1 MNRIENLRSATMSG
15 IVVGLD
21 DWGQSRHALGWA
33 MREAAQRHVPLT
45 VVTVHPNPVRPAARI
60 YWAEPDLPGD
70 DVDQE
75 LIRKRIKE
83 IVDDAASDLGGPAPE
98 VIVKVV
104 TGDPA
109 AELAAASRDAD
120 LLVVGSVN
128 QGFAKLLGG
137 SVSSQVMH
145 HAACPV
151 VVVPGVH
158 PAA

>member
-1 MNRIENLRSATMSG
+1 MSG

-21 DWGQSRHALGWA
+21 DWGQSRYALGWA
-33 MREAAQRHVPLT
+33 MREAAQRRIPLT

-70 DVDQE
+70 DVDLE
-75 LIRKRIKE
+75 LIGKRIQE
-83 IVDDAASDLGGPAPE
+83 IVAEAASDLGGPAPE
-98 VIVKVV
+98 VTVKVV

-109 AELAAASRDAD
+109 AELAAASRGAD
-120 LLVVGSVN
+120 LLVVGSF
-128 QGFAKLLGG
+128 QEGFAKHFGEW
-137 SVSSQVMH
+137 VSGHVIH

-151 VVVPGVH
+151 VVVPGDR

>member
-1 MNRIENLRSATMSG
+1 MSG

-33 MREAAQRHVPLT
+33 MREAAQRRLPLT
-45 VVTVHPNPVRPAARI
+45 VVTVHPNPARPAARI

-70 DVDQE
+70 DVDLE
-75 LIRKRIKE
+75 LIRKRIQE
-83 IVDDAASDLGGPAPE
+83 IVDEAASDLGGPAPE
-98 VIVKVV
+98 VTVKVV

-120 LLVVGSVN
+120 MLVVGPAH
-128 QGFAKLLGG
+128 QGFAKLLSG
-137 SVSSQVMH
+137 SVSSKVMH

-151 VVVPGVH
+151 VIVPGAH

>member
-1 MNRIENLRSATMSG
+1 MSG

-33 MREAAQRHVPLT
+33 MREAAQRRLPLT
-45 VVTVHPNPVRPAARI
+45 VVTVHPNPARPAARI

-70 DVDQE
+70 DVDLE
-75 LIRKRIKE
+75 LIRKRIQE
-83 IVDDAASDLGGPAPE
+83 IVDEAASDLGGPAPE
-98 VIVKVV
+98 VTVKVV

-109 AELAAASRDAD
+109 AELAVASRDAD
-120 LLVVGSVN
+120 MLVVGPAHE
-128 QGFAKLLGG
+128 GFAKLLSG

-151 VVVPGVH
+151 VIVPGAH
-158 PAA
+158 AAA

>member
-1 MNRIENLRSATMSG
+1 MNWIGKLRSATMSG
-15 IVVGLD
+15 IVVALD

-45 VVTVHPNPVRPAARI
+45 VITVHPNPVRPVTRI

-70 DVDQE
+70 DVDLE
-75 LIRKRIKE
+75 LIRKRIQE
-83 IVDDAASDLGGPAPE
+83 IVDEAASDLGGPAPE
-98 VIVKVV
+98 VTVKVV

-109 AELAAASRDAD
+109 AELDAASRDAD
-120 LLVVGSVN
+120 MLVVGEVH

-137 SVSSQVMH
+137 SVSSKAMH
-145 HAACPV
+145 HAASPV

-158 PAA
+158 PTA

>member
-1 MNRIENLRSATMSG
+1 MSG

-33 MREAAQRHVPLT
+33 MREAARRQVPLT

-70 DVDQE
+70 DVDLE
-75 LIRKRIKE
+75 LIRERIQE
-83 IVDDAASDLGGPAPE
+83 IVGEAISDLGGPTPE

-109 AELAAASRDAD
+109 AQLVAASRDAD
-120 LLVVGSVN
+120 MLVVGSVY
-128 QGFAKLLGG
+128 QGFAKHLSG
-137 SVSSQVMH
+137 SVLH
-145 HAACPV
+145 RAACPV
-151 VVVPGVH
+151 VIVPGAR

>member
-1 MNRIENLRSATMSG
+1 MSG

-21 DWGQSRHALGWA
+21 DWGQSRRALSWA
-33 MREAAQRHVPLT
+33 MREAARRHLPLT

-70 DVDQE
+70 DVDLE
-75 LIRKRIKE
+75 LIRKKIQE
-83 IVDDAASDLGGPAPE
+83 IVDEAASDLGGPAPE
-98 VIVKVV
+98 VTVKVV

-109 AELAAASRDAD
+109 AELAAASLDAEM
-120 LLVVGSVN
+120 LVVGPAHE
-128 QGFAKLLGG
+128 GFAKLLSG

-151 VVVPGVH
+151 VVVPGAH

>member
-1 MNRIENLRSATMSG
+1 MSG

-33 MREAAQRHVPLT
+33 MREAARRHLPLT

-70 DVDQE
+70 DVDLE
-75 LIRKRIKE
+75 LIRKRIQE
-83 IVDDAASDLGGPAPE
+83 IVDEAASDLGGPAPE
-98 VIVKVV
+98 VTVKVV

-109 AELAAASRDAD
+109 AELAVASLDAEM
-120 LLVVGSVN
+120 LVVGPAHE
-128 QGFAKLLGG
+128 GFAKLLSG

-151 VVVPGVH
+151 VVVPGAH
-158 PAA
+158 RAA

>member
-1 MNRIENLRSATMSG
+1 MSG

-33 MREAAQRHVPLT
+33 MREAAQRRLPLT
-45 VVTVHPNPVRPAARI
+45 VVTVHPNPARPAARI

-70 DVDQE
+70 DADLE
-75 LIRKRIKE
+75 LIRKKIQG
-83 IVDDAASDLGGPAPE
+83 IVDEAASDLGGPPPE
-98 VIVKVV
+98 VTVKVM

-109 AELAAASRDAD
+109 AELAVASLDAD
-120 LLVVGSVN
+120 MLVVGPAHE
-128 QGFAKLLGG
+128 GFAKLLCG

-151 VVVPGVH
+151 VIVPGAL